1 MTPKMIMFSSFCDY
15 CCVRFSLFCGAAFG
29 AVFHIVFC
37 VFCPRAKKAEER
49 NSTHSPRE
57 NLFFQG
63 ARPRR
68 RSPKDDNRRP
78 KKALNKASRKCEKHQ
93 NIIDFSASRGRPP
106 KIPPKRASRAPSGD
120 LPGTPRRLQEA
131 PRALQD
137 GSKSRQERSKSRP
150 GAAPE
155 RPWRPLGA
163 GLGPRRP
170 PEASRRPFCPPR
182 GSILAPPGV
191 HFGASGEQKKRQT
204 QEEKQEVEQSKSKR
218 KSKSKSTQKSKRNSK
233 SKSNS
238 KGKTKSKTQ
247 STSKRRATSQGQKAA
262 RPQGPGG
269 MSGALRK
276 KVKRTAVKQM
286 GRRDTRS
293 AYNYLNFPLT

>member
-1 MTPKMIMFSSFCDY
+1 MRKT
-15 CCVRFSLFCGAAFG
+15 LN
-29 AVFHIVFC
+29 IV
-37 VFCPRAKKAEER
+37 
-49 NSTHSPRE
+49 
-57 NLFFQG
+57 
-63 ARPRR
+63 
-68 RSPKDDNRRP
+68 
-78 KKALNKASRKCEKHQ
+78 
-93 NIIDFSASRGRPP
+93 DFSASRGRPP

-204 QEEKQEVEQSKSKR
+204 QEEKQEVEQSKRKR
-218 KSKSKSTQKSKRNSK
+218 KSKSTPKSKRNSK

-238 KGKTKSKTQ
+238 KGKTKSKRQ

-269 MSGALRK
+269 MSGAFRKKQSNEPRSNKWVGGTREAHTMIYINLRK
-276 KVKRTAVKQM
+276 DYKYLHKYDNTYSKIKMNDPGGRKR
-286 GRRDTRS
+286 DIS
-293 AYNYLNFPLT
+293 A